1 MKTLILDIET
11 IGEPFEAIDPETQ
24 EHLTKRI
31 RRDASNEEEYQ
42 ELLEQTKKELG
53 LSPLTGEVIVIG
65 LTDYATH
72 QSTVYFQA
80 PESDIP
86 DRFSEGEVT
95 YIKTTE
101 RGMLRSFWDIAR
113 NYNTFVTF
121 SGWQFDIPF
130 LNIRSALNRIKP
142 SQNLMVNRFLNNQRT
157 GVFHIDLQD
166 QLSYYAAV
174 KKKGSLHMW
183 SRAIGIESPKTEGVL
198 AEDVSKLFYAGKY
211 LDIARYNARD
221 IKATEQLFDFWDTY
235 LNLGR

>member
-11 IGEPFEAIDPETQ
+11 IGEPFDQIDQETQ
-24 EHLTKRI
+24 AHLTKRI
-31 RRDASNEEEYQ
+31 RKEATSDADYQ
-42 ELLEQTKKELG
+42 EVLEQTKKELA

-80 PESDIP
+80 PETDIP
-86 DRFSEGEVT
+86 DRFTEDNVT

-101 RGMLRSFWDIAR
+101 AGMLRAFWDTAR
-113 NYNTFVTF
+113 GYTTFVTF

-130 LNIRSALNRIKP
+130 LNIRSAINRIKP

-183 SRAIGIESPKTEGVL
+183 SRALGIESPKTEGVV
-198 AEDVSKLFYAGKY
+198 AEDVSSLFYQGKY

-221 IKATEQLFDFWDTY
+221 IRATGQLFDFWDTY